1 MNSIWL
7 FVGFIGLYFSMQLW
21 ILPVCGIPTWMS
33 GRNSPGENE
42 GEAAAVTSEAVVVEK
57 VSELEKPI
65 DVKAEETTQPVE
77 LGEQHDQGE
86 QRDQT
91 KQLDPTKGL

>member
-21 ILPVCGIPTWMS
+21 ILPACGIPTWMS

-42 GEAAAVTSEAVVVEK
+42 GKAAAVTSEAAVEKVIELEKEVEAKDSETAEVVEK
-57 VSELEKPI
+57 QDQGGQP
-65 DVKAEETTQPVE
+65 EETE
-77 LGEQHDQGE
+77 
-86 QRDQT
+86 
-91 KQLDPTKGL
+91 QLDPTKGL

>member
-1 MNSIWL
+1 
-7 FVGFIGLYFSMQLW
+7 
-21 ILPVCGIPTWMS
+21 MS

-42 GEAAAVTSEAVVVEK
+42 GKAAAVTSEAVVVEK

-65 DVKAEETTQPVE
+65 DVKASETPEPDEPDEPAE

-86 QRDQT
+86 QLEQT

>member
-1 MNSIWL
+1 
-7 FVGFIGLYFSMQLW
+7 
-21 ILPVCGIPTWMS
+21 MS

-42 GEAAAVTSEAVVVEK
+42 GKAAAVTSEAVVVEK

-65 DVKAEETTQPVE
+65 DAKASETLEPDEPAE

-86 QRDQT
+86 QT
-91 KQLDPTKGL
+91 KQLDPTKGP

>member
-1 MNSIWL
+1 
-7 FVGFIGLYFSMQLW
+7 
-21 ILPVCGIPTWMS
+21 MS

-42 GEAAAVTSEAVVVEK
+42 GKAAAITGEALVVEK
-57 VSELEKPI
+57 LGELEKPI
-65 DVKAEETTQPVE
+65 DVKAEETTEPIE

>member
-21 ILPVCGIPTWMS
+21 ILPACGIPTWMS

-42 GEAAAVTSEAVVVEK
+42 GKAAAVTSEAMVVEK
-57 VSELEKPI
+57 VGEIKKPI
-65 DVKAEETTQPVE
+65 DVKAEEMTEPVE
-77 LGEQHDQGE
+77 LGKEHNQSE
-86 QRDQT
+86 RRNQT